1 MKIFSPFFI
10 LALIFSLTV
19 SVSAQEPLVFENQ
32 QQQDRFHQLTQ
43 ELRCLV
49 CQNQTLADSDAPLA
63 HALRREVQELLQ
75 SGRSDDQIKQFL
87 VERYGDFVLY
97 RPPVQNNTYLLWLT
111 PLILLLGG
119 ALVLRAS
126 IKKRTALL
134 ANDEG
139 PDENPDNNPDEW
151 PEG

>member
-1 MKIFSPFFI
+1 MKTFSLCI
-10 LALIFSLTV
+10 VMVLIFFLTV
-19 SVSAQEPLVFENQ
+19 SVSAQEPLVFETQ
-32 QQQDRFHQLTQ
+32 QQQDRFDQLTQ

-63 HALRREVQELLQ
+63 HALRREVYEMLQ
-75 SGRSDDQIKQFL
+75 SGQSDDQIKLFL

-97 RPPVQNNTYLLWLT
+97 RPPLQNNTYLLWLT

-119 ALVLRAS
+119 VLVLRAS

-134 ANDEG
+134 ANNEH
-139 PDENPDNNPDEW
+139 PDENPVGNPDEW
-151 PEG
+151 PEN